1 MASLRPER
9 RYSGQPRRTW
19 LRPGVLVHDPKPE
32 MIAVVEEVE
41 GFRVKLRRPSG
52 MSWTAERTRLRP
64 ATAYEH
70 RQFRA
75 LAALQ
80 RLRQKGLACPDPG
93 AGRLSPGS
101 AGR

>member
-1 MASLRPER
+1 
-9 RYSGQPRRTW
+9 
-19 LRPGVLVHDPKPE
+19 

-80 RLRQKGLACPDPG
+80 RLRQKGLACPDGPDG
-93 AGRLSPGS
+93 PDAGSGRLSPGP
-101 AGR
+101 AV